1 LNVANVI
8 DASAFFGA
16 GLCMG
21 TGAIG
26 AAIGEGYAAG
36 SAVSSIS
43 NQPAASGEIV
53 KTMLVSMAIAESASI
68 FALVVAILLVFQN
81 FSSGNLFTAVA
92 LVSAGISMG
101 VGAFGAGVGSGFPG
115 GTACKGIA
123 RNPRA
128 SSQITTNMLIG
139 QAVAQTPAI
148 FAMLVS
154 FILMFKSYPKVITVT
169 YLAAVLGAGISM
181 GFGAIGPGVGGGI
194 AAAFSAEGTAK
205 NPALSNILTRTML
218 IGQAVSQSTSVY
230 ALVIAFVL
238 LFVV

>member
-1 LNVANVI
+1 MNIAQLI

-16 GLCMG
+16 GICMG

-36 SAVSSIS
+36 SAVNSIAK
-43 NQPAASGEIV
+43 QPAVSGEIV

-68 FALVVAILLVFQN
+68 FALVVAILLIFQN
-81 FSSGNLFTAVA
+81 FTSGNLYTAVA
-92 LVSAGISMG
+92 LISSGISMG
-101 VGAFGAGVGSGFPG
+101 IGAFGAGVGSGFPG
-115 GTACKGIA
+115 GTACIGIA
-123 RNPRA
+123 RNPRVA
-128 SSQITTNMLIG
+128 GAINTNMLIG

-154 FILMFKSYPKVITVT
+154 FILMFKSYPSVIKLP
-169 YLAAVLGAGISM
+169 YIAAILGAGLSM
-181 GFGAIGPGVGGGI
+181 GFGAVGPGIGGGI
-194 AAAFSAEGTAK
+194 AAAASAEGVSK
-205 NPALSNILTRTML
+205 NPSISNILTRTML
-218 IGQAVSQSTSVY
+218 IGQAVSQSTAVY

>member
-1 LNVANVI
+1 MNIAQVI

-16 GLCMG
+16 GICMG

-36 SAVSSIS
+36 SAVNSIAK
-43 NQPAASGEIV
+43 QPAISGEIV

-68 FALVVAILLVFQN
+68 FALVVAILLIFQN
-81 FSSGNLFTAVA
+81 FTSGNIYTAIA
-92 LVSAGISMG
+92 LISSGISMG
-101 VGAFGAGVGSGFPG
+101 IGAFGAGVGSGFPG
-115 GTACKGIA
+115 GTACVGIA

-128 SSQITTNMLIG
+128 AGQITTNMLIG

-154 FILMFKSYPKVITVT
+154 FILMFKSYPSAFKIT
-169 YLAAVLGAGISM
+169 YLSAILGAGISM

-205 NPALSNILTRTML
+205 NPAFSNILTRTML